1 MDSDLKKYMEQN
13 KEVFL
18 SEMKKLHKRLDGLE
32 IEISTL
38 KLTLEKHINFIDK
51 TYEGLKN
58 PIEGVKR
65 WLGR

>member
-18 SEMKKLHKRLDGLE
+18 IEMKKLHKRLDGLE
-32 IEISTL
+32 SEISTL